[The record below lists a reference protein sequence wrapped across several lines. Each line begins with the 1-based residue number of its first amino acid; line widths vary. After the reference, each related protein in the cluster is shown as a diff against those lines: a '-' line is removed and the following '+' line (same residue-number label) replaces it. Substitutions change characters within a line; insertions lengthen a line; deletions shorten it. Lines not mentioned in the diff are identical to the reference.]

1 MNETEWLCSMDPTPM
16 LEFLWGKASDRK
28 LRLFACACCRR
39 VWHLISNERSRTV
52 VEVAE
57 RYADG
62 LANPDALVAARNA
75 APFYEGHLQEGPIH
89 IFACDAASNV
99 GLLNPWWAAAGA
111 ATETLAAVRDAP
123 WIDNRSAPEDFID
136 AHGACVDERNTQ
148 ASLLREIVGNP
159 FRPVATD
166 PAWQTPTVLALAQ
179 EIYDDRTFDRLPFLA
194 DVLEEAGCG
203 SAEILN
209 HLRGPGP
216 HVRGCWV
223 VDAILGKT

>member
-1 MNETEWLCSMDPTPM
+1 MNETEWLCSTDPTPM

-57 RYADG
+57 RYADA
-62 LANPDALVAARNA
+62 LASPDALVAARTA

-99 GLLNPWWAAAGA
+99 GLLNPRWAAAGA

-148 ASLLREIVGNP
+148 ASLLLAVSDETIVLGHQFEQP
-159 FRPVATD
+159 PGQVAESLGLSPPPTSGLIF
-166 PAWQTPTVLALAQ
+166 PAQALP
-179 EIYDDRTFDRLPFLA
+179 L
-194 DVLEEAGCG
+194 
-203 SAEILN
+203 
-209 HLRGPGP
+209 
-216 HVRGCWV
+216 
-223 VDAILGKT
+223 